1 MLRRW
6 ALVGWAA
13 AALAAASALT
23 LAAPGAGDDPEPGIR
38 ALIRFTARLSL
49 GLFLVV
55 FAASSWQKLAPSRPS
70 RWAVQN
76 RRHLGLAM
84 ALSQLVHA
92 MAILMLANLDPAR
105 FRRGLGLGTVGG
117 LTTYLLM
124 MLMVVTS
131 FDGPTRW
138 LGRKRWRILHSA
150 GMYMLALTF
159 LDPYG
164 VRTARGVG
172 LAVLPTVLLLGVRA
186 LRLAAR
192 RGRAKVIARSS

>member
-23 LAAPGAGDDPEPGIR
+23 LAAPGAGDAPEAGIR

-55 FAASSWQKLAPSRPS
+55 FAASSWQKLAPSRLS

-76 RRHLGLAM
+76 RRHLGLAL

-92 MAILMLANLDPAR
+92 AAIVMLANLDPVR

-117 LTTYLLM
+117 LLTYVLM

-138 LGRKRWRILHSA
+138 LGRKRWRILHRA

-159 LDPYG
+159 LVTYG
-164 VRTARGVG
+164 GRTARGVP
-172 LAVLPTVLLLGVRA
+172 LAAVPTALLLGVLA

-192 RGRAKVIARSS
+192 RRRVAAVARSS

>member
-6 ALVGWAA
+6 ALVGWTA
-13 AALAAASALT
+13 AALAAASLVT
-23 LAAPGAGDDPEPGIR
+23 LAAPGAGDAPEAGIR
-38 ALIRFTARLSL
+38 ALIRVTARLSL

-55 FAASSWQKLAPSRPS
+55 FAASSWQKLRPSRLS

-92 MAILMLANLDPAR
+92 AAIVMLANLDPVR

-117 LTTYLLM
+117 LTTYVLM

-131 FDGPTRW
+131 FDRPTRW

-159 LDPYG
+159 LDTYG
-164 VRTARGVG
+164 GRTARGVG
-172 LAVLPTVLLLGVRA
+172 LAAIPTVLLLGVLG
-186 LRLAAR
+186 LRLTAR
-192 RGRAKVIARSS
+192 RRPARSS